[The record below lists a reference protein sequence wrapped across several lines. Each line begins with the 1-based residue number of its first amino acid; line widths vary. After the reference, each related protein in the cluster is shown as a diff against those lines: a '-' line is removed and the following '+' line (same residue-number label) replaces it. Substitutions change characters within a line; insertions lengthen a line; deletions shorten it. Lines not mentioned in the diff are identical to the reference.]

1 MRKQEIM
8 MRLIEHEMMLDDLDE
23 RITLIE
29 QNLKKGKKKSVKV
42 SK

>member
-1 MRKQEIM
+1 MRKKDIL
-8 MRLIEHEMMLDDLDE
+8 MRLIEHEMMLDDLEE